1 VVKPVLLI
9 IIASFL
15 LPIALFLRD
24 IERPSGSLKSSIG
37 LLFTQSCTMKLTA
50 VLLDV
55 VAINWLQWW
64 LIKAPGYTNNQ
75 IYLGVFLEDFLGVKL
90 L

>member
-15 LPIALFLRD
+15 LPIAVFLRD
-24 IERPSGSLKSSIG
+24 IERPSGSLKLSIG

-50 VLLDV
+50 VVLDAL
-55 VAINWLQWW
+55 AINWLQWW
-64 LIKAPGYTNNQ
+64 LIKGPHYTNNQ
-75 IYLGVFLEDFLGVKL
+75 IYLGVFLEDLTLVRL

>member
-1 VVKPVLLI
+1 
-9 IIASFL
+9 
-15 LPIALFLRD
+15 
-24 IERPSGSLKSSIG
+24 
-37 LLFTQSCTMKLTA
+37 MKLTA